1 MAEPRPIDLTLVED
15 EQDSGHDPGSAPGG
29 PPRRQHGDLVLA
41 PVSPEPSVRRSWPR
55 RPPPGAMW
63 LGVLSFGVILVLV
76 LLVSLQGSPVAAPPP
91 VVVVSTPYWNVAHAG
106 TAVLGQRQDVSEV
119 SPSIYAIDAA
129 GDITDQYAPGAAA
142 ATQAS
147 LAQLRKAGL
156 KLVPTV
162 ANVVNGGFTYQPL
175 AGILHDPARAA
186 HNIAA
191 ILALV
196 QRQNYAGIDIDYENL
211 HSGDRQAFTD
221 FITQLADTLHAHGKT
236 LSVTLFAKASDA
248 GYDQRNV
255 AQDYAAIGKVADEVR
270 LMGYDYHWAISA
282 PGPIAPVNWIQ
293 DVLRYAVGQIAPSKI
308 ILGIPMYGYDWV
320 DGHGTPVAWLQAF
333 RLANQYHAQI
343 QFDAAS
349 QTPWF
354 SYTDA
359 KGQYHVVWFENAA
372 SATAKLDVARN
383 EAIGGVYLWL
393 YGYEDTNVWSAL
405 HQSFPISKPA
415 SATTGGGTP

>member
-1 MAEPRPIDLTLVED
+1 MADVRPTDLTLVD
-15 EQDSGHDPGSAPGG
+15 NDRDDDADHGG
-29 PPRRQHGDLVLA
+29 AESELLRRQHGDLALA
-41 PVSPEPSVRRSWPR
+41 PESPDPPVKSRRPR
-55 RPPPGAMW
+55 RPPAGAMW
-63 LGVLSFGVILVLV
+63 LGVLSFGVVMVVV
-76 LLVSLQGSPVAAPPP
+76 LLVGLQGSPTAAPPP
-91 VVVVSTPYWNVAHAG
+91 IAVVSTPYWNVQHA
-106 TAVLGQRQDVSEV
+106 TAAVLGQRQNVSEV
-119 SPSIYAIDAA
+119 SPSIYAIDTA
-129 GDITDQYAPGAAA
+129 GDVIDQYPPSAAA
-142 ATQAS
+142 ATNAS
-147 LAQLRKAGL
+147 LAAMRKAGL
-156 KLVPTV
+156 RLVPTI
-162 ANVVNGGFTYQPL
+162 ANVIDGGFTYQPL
-175 AGILHDPARAA
+175 AGILHDPTRSA

-196 QRQNYAGIDIDYENL
+196 QRQNYAGIDVDYENL
-211 HSGDRQAFTD
+211 RGGDRQAFTD
-221 FITQLADTLHAHGKT
+221 FITQLADTLHAHGRT

-270 LMGYDYHWAISA
+270 LMGYDYHWASSS

-293 DVLRYAVGQIAPSKI
+293 DVLRYAVVQIAPSKI
-308 ILGIPMYGYDWV
+308 VLGIPMYGYDWV

-333 RLANQYHAQI
+333 RLATQYRAPI

-354 SYTDA
+354 EYVDA
-359 KGQYHVVWFENAA
+359 QGRLHQVWFENAA

-405 HQSFPISKPA
+405 HQTFTVQPQPA
-415 SATTGGGTP
+415 ATTGGGTP